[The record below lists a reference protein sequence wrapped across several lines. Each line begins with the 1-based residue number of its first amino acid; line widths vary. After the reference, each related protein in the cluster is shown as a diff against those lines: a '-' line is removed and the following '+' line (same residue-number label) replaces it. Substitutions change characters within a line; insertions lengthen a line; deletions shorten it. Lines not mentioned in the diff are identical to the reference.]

1 MTTTEETKVTFTPTA
16 EQQEIQ
22 KAFDTGGT
30 LLIEAGAGTGKTT
43 TLKML
48 ARSTSKRILY
58 IAYNKAIQVEA
69 SADFPQNVQCRTAHS
84 LAYRSHAI
92 PFKHRLNGPRVTAKD
107 AAKVL
112 DITEGFGDE
121 DSYLSPVQIAR
132 IALDTVR
139 RFCYSADDEINK
151 RHVPQQ
157 PGTEAYSDSFKDT
170 VVKHARK
177 AWADINDKNG
187 KLKFEHDHY
196 LKMWALSKPKLNV
209 EVVMLDEAQD
219 ANPVIAQV
227 VNAQTHAQR
236 IMVGD
241 RNQAIYGWRGAVDA
255 MSTFPADH
263 VCYLQKSFRFGPA
276 VAEEANKW
284 LTLLSA
290 ELRIIG
296 HDPIPSVIE
305 PLEDLPK
312 GAAVLCRTNAEV
324 ITQAMREQ
332 AKGNRVAI
340 VGGANEIKKYAEA
353 AIDLMSGKRTW
364 HPELCAFPNWG
375 AVQEYCRTEADAA
388 GTMKMIVR
396 LIDTYGPEAIIQ
408 VADSCVDESK
418 ADIIVSTSHKAKGR
432 EWDHVRIG
440 NDFQPRTEDGKEVP
454 PSRPEMMLAYVAVTR
469 AKITLD
475 NEGLAWVSKLFATV
489 ELTEA

>member
-1 MTTTEETKVTFTPTA
+1 MTFTPTQ
-16 EQQEIQ
+16 EQQRIQ
-22 KAFDTGGT
+22 EAFDTGGT

-69 SADFPQNVQCRTAHS
+69 AAEFPENAQCRTAHS

-107 AAKVL
+107 AAKIL
-112 DITEGFGDE
+112 NITEGFGDE
-121 DSYLSPVQIAR
+121 DSYLSPVQVAR
-132 IALDTVR
+132 IVLDTVR
-139 RFCYSADDEINK
+139 RFCHSADDTILSK
-151 RHVPQQ
+151 HVPQQ
-157 PGTEAYSDSFKDT
+157 PGTEDFSDSFRST
-170 VVKHARK
+170 VVRHAK
-177 AWADINDKNG
+177 AAWSDITNKNG
-187 KLKFEHDHY
+187 RLKFEHDHY
-196 LKMWALSKPKLNV
+196 LKMWALSKPKLNFDV
-209 EVVMLDEAQD
+209 IMLDEAQD

-263 VCYLQKSFRFGPA
+263 VCYLQKSFRFGTA

-290 ELRIIG
+290 ELRIVG
-296 HDPIPSVIE
+296 HEPIPSVIQQ
-305 PLEDLPK
+305 LDDLPK

-332 AKGNRVAI
+332 ANGKRVAI
-340 VGGANEIKKYAEA
+340 VGGAGEIQKYAEA
-353 AIDLMSGKRTW
+353 AIDLMAGKKTW
-364 HPELCAFPNWG
+364 HPELCAFNNWA
-375 AVQEYCRTEADAA
+375 AVQEYCRNEADAA
-388 GTMKMIVR
+388 GTLKMIVR

-408 VADSCVDESK
+408 VAETCVDESK
-418 ADIIVSTSHKAKGR
+418 ADVIISTSHKAKGR
-432 EWDHVRIG
+432 EWDYVRIG
-440 NDFQPRTEDGKEVP
+440 MDFQPRTEDGREVP

-469 AKITLD
+469 AKIGLD
-475 NEGLAWVSKLFATV
+475 NEGLAWVDKLFTA
-489 ELTEA
+489 LTEA